1 MHQYRDQKSSAAAT
15 AVPTFPIQPSPVVKG
30 RPPPTWFKV
39 EHSVY
44 EKKSSFQA
52 FTVEAEFRKYASG
65 ETSLEETNI
74 LQFWE
79 VSFLSFNG
87 AIAYS

>member
-1 MHQYRDQKSSAAAT
+1 MHRYCDQKSSAAVT
-15 AVPTFPIQPSPVVKG
+15 AVPTFPIQPSPVLRG
-30 RPPPTWFKV
+30 RAPPTQFKV
-39 EHSVY
+39 KCSVY

-52 FTVEAEFRKYASG
+52 FTVEAEFGKYASG
-65 ETSLEETNI
+65 ETSSEETDI

>member
-1 MHQYRDQKSSAAAT
+1 M
-15 AVPTFPIQPSPVVKG
+15 VVVRGRGVSG

-39 EHSVY
+39 EHSIH

-52 FTVEAEFRKYASG
+52 FTVEAKFGKYASG

-87 AIAYS
+87 TIAYS

>member
-1 MHQYRDQKSSAAAT
+1 MHWYCDQKSSAAAT
-15 AVPTFPIQPSPVVKG
+15 AVPTFPVEPSPVVRG

-39 EHSVY
+39 ERSVY

-52 FTVEAEFRKYASG
+52 FTVEAEFGKYASG
-65 ETSLEETNI
+65 ETSSEETDI

-79 VSFLSFNG
+79 ASFLSFNG

>member
-1 MHQYRDQKSSAAAT
+1 MHRYHDQKSSAAVT
-15 AVPTFPIQPSPVVKG
+15 AVPTFPVEPSPIVRG

-39 EHSVY
+39 ERSIY

-52 FTVEAEFRKYASG
+52 FTVEAEFGKYASG
-65 ETSLEETNI
+65 ETSSEETDI

-79 VSFLSFNG
+79 ASFLSFNG